1 MHCSRTANAALQA
14 IYAFNAVLA
23 MLETRPKLCQRD
35 DLYKRK
41 HCDECAS
48 LFNGMN

>member
-14 IYAFNAVLA
+14 IYAFYAVLA

-35 DLYKRK
+35 DLKENTVTNAQAY
-41 HCDECAS
+41 S
-48 LFNGMN
+48 MV